1 MIPSSSL
8 KRLFPSDNIRW
19 ETTLKL
25 VQSSV
30 SSPCINSF
38 RSKAGTRGG
47 AGIVTGEKKIK
58 KIKTMYARSH
68 RDTRAGK
75 HNTPPPTPVPWRLPF
90 VDLIEYRIKTR
101 RFLKNGVSQTP
112 LSTSHRGRQHKKKG
126 KAKLSLS
133 PRSAWSC
140 LNKSRRSPPE
150 KISISLGRRRPCADP
165 CGVAG
170 KMASCKK
177 FIRGYG
183 RLTRVFSLAALK
195 LSCST
200 WG

>member
-47 AGIVTGEKKIK
+47 AGIVTGEKKNK
-58 KIKTMYARSH
+58 NYVCTLAQRH
-68 RDTRAGK
+68 AGK

-140 LNKSRRSPPE
+140 LNKSRRSPPPKNIYQLRE
-150 KISISLGRRRPCADP
+150 TAPLRRPLR
-165 CGVAG
+165 
-170 KMASCKK
+170 SCWKDG
-177 FIRGYG
+177 F
-183 RLTRVFSLAALK
+183 L
-195 LSCST
+195 
-200 WG
+200 